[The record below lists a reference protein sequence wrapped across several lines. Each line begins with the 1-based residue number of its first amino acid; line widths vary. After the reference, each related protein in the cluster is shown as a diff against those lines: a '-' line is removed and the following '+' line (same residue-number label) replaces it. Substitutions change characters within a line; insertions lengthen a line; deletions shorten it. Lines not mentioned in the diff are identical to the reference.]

1 MQRAVTII
9 IIYFLVHRI
18 EVENLLILS
27 SSQVLLKSNKV
38 SLAQPRTKRAQN

>member
-1 MQRAVTII
+1 MQRAVTI

-18 EVENLLILS
+18 EVENLILS